1 MNELLRGAINLAMAA
16 LAGYLIGGLIGMA
29 AAVVL
34 LVLAYGIWFAI
45 RSLPKNPGDSPAA
58 KVAGEGLGLL
68 GKALAIPL
76 GLIGAAVVMG
86 IGIAV
91 SIAQPVLRPLAA
103 LSVLAT
109 VPGRLYRF
117 GASLFRDDVL
127 PWTLGNVILLL
138 IGGVVVIGID
148 VAFYAALIA
157 VPLLIL
163 ALAMLALKGGED
175 PEAHGA
181 GDNH

>member
-16 LAGYLIGGLIGMA
+16 LVGYLMGGLIGTA
-29 AAVVL
+29 VAVVL
-34 LVLAYGIWFAI
+34 LVLAYGVWLAI
-45 RSLPKNPGDSPAA
+45 RSLPKNPGDSAAA
-58 KVAGEGLGLL
+58 KLAGEGAGLV

-76 GLIGAAVVMG
+76 GLIGAAIVMG
-86 IGIAV
+86 IGIAL

-117 GASLFRDDVL
+117 GASLFREDVL

-138 IGGVVVIGID
+138 LGGVVVIGID

-163 ALAMLALKGGED
+163 GLALLALKGGED
-175 PEAHGA
+175 PEAQGA

>member
-16 LAGYLIGGLIGMA
+16 LAGYLMGGLIGTA
-29 AAVVL
+29 VAVVL
-34 LVLAYGIWFAI
+34 LVLAYGVWLAI
-45 RSLPKNPGDSPAA
+45 RSLPKNPGDSAAA
-58 KVAGEGLGLL
+58 KLAGEGLGLL

-86 IGIAV
+86 IGIGL

-117 GASLFRDDVL
+117 GASLFRDEVL

-163 ALAMLALKGGED
+163 ALALLALKGGED
-175 PEAHGA
+175 PEAQGA
-181 GDNH
+181 GDHH